1 MENLLDLS
9 EKTALITGAS
19 GGLGSAIA
27 RKLARAGAKLILH
40 GSQHSARLSELHD
53 EINAERS
60 IACDLSSEANIKTM
74 MHELSTDNLLPDLLV
89 NNAALQTLGSIEY
102 ANEDLWKTMNNV
114 NLGGVYAL
122 TKHASNALIKNNTS
136 GSIVNIASIEGL
148 DPAQNHAHYAA
159 SKAAL
164 IMFTRASALELGEHN
179 IRVNAV
185 APGLISR
192 PGLEAEWPEGVE
204 RWRARAPLTRLG
216 TGDDIANGVLFL
228 LSSAADW
235 ISGETLVID
244 GGMSAQN
251 RW

>member
-9 EKTALITGAS
+9 GKTALITGAS

-27 RKLARAGAKLILH
+27 RKLASAGAKVILH

-53 EINAERS
+53 QINAERS

-74 MHELSTDNLLPDLLV
+74 MQALSTDKLLPDLLI
-89 NNAALQTLGSIEY
+89 NNAALQTLGSIKQAE
-102 ANEDLWKTMNNV
+102 EDLWKTMNNV
-114 NLGGVYAL
+114 NLGGVYTL
-122 TKHASNALIKNNTS
+122 TKYTSNALIQANKT
-136 GSIVNIASIEGL
+136 GAIVNIASIEGI
-148 DPAQNHAHYAA
+148 DPARNHAHYAA

-192 PGLEAEWPEGVE
+192 PGLEVEWPEGVE
-204 RWRARAPLTRLG
+204 RWRSRAPLTRLG
-216 TGDDIANGVLFL
+216 TGEDIANGVLFL
-228 LSSAADW
+228 SSPAADW
-235 ISGETLVID
+235 ISGNTLVID